1 MFVLSEDRDK
11 IDIKMLRIMLSSQSF
26 PNMGKEMISHVQEA
40 QRVPSK
46 VSTRRNTLRHT
57 VIKRTKI
64 KDKNNILKT
73 TREE

>member
-1 MFVLSEDRDK
+1 
-11 IDIKMLRIMLSSQSF
+11 MLRIMLSSQSF

-40 QRVPSK
+40 QRVPGK

-57 VIKRTKI
+57 VIKQTKI
-64 KDKNNILKT
+64 KDKNKILKT

>member
-57 VIKRTKI
+57 VIKWTKI
-64 KDKNNILKT
+64 KDKNKILKT
-73 TREE
+73 REE